1 MRRKIKVLGA
11 SRDNHIY
18 LRTSTDQTPE
28 EVSLL
33 SDQTFGRRE
42 HNEDASYAIPNI
54 TIVTDQEDSLFSE

>member
-1 MRRKIKVLGA
+1 MF
-11 SRDNHIY
+11 

-33 SDQTFGRRE
+33 SDHTFGRRE